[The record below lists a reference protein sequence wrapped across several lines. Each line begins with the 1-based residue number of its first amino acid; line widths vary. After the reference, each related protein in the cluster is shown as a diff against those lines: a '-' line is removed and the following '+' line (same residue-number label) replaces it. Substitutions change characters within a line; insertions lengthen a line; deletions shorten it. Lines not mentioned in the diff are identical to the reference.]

1 MISINIIYW
10 TLSIVND
17 IIYIKRKT
25 KIILKGIFKMSQILE
40 ITMLI
45 CFGLSWPMSVIK
57 NIKARTAKTMSL
69 SFTLLIIGGYIAGI
83 TAKILS
89 NQINFVLIAYLLNLA
104 IVSMNVVVYFINRR
118 YDKLA

>member
-25 KIILKGIFKMSQILE
+25 KIILKGFFKMSQILE

-57 NIKARTAKTMSL
+57 HIKARTAK
-69 SFTLLIIGGYIAGI
+69 
-83 TAKILS
+83 AKILS

-104 IVSMNVVVYFINRR
+104 IVSMNVVVYFINRK

>member
-1 MISINIIYW
+1 MDR
-10 TLSIVND
+10 V
-17 IIYIKRKT
+17 YIC
-25 KIILKGIFKMSQILE
+25 IDLKSFYASVE
-40 ITMLI
+40 
-45 CFGLSWPMSVIK
+45 CVERGLNPLDTNLVVADE
-57 NIKARTAKTMSL
+57 ARTAKTMSL